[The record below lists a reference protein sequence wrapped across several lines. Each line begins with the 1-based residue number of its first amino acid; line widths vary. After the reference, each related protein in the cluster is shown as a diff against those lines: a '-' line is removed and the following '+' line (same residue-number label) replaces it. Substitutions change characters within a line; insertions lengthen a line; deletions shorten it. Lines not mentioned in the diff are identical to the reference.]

1 MMNTPAI
8 NIQGISYS
16 VPGRLILDQVS
27 LSLPA
32 NQFSVILG
40 RNGCGKS
47 TLFNLITGK
56 YPYSSGAIQLLG
68 EERGTITQKHLAKTI
83 GFLPQFHQ
91 SIFPFSVYDVV
102 LTGRAAFYRFGPSAE
117 DHKIVKQTLQNMG
130 IYHLKDKAYT
140 DLSGGERQLVLI
152 SRVMA
157 QGPEILVLD
166 EPTNHLDLHF
176 QALVLEKLQAY
187 SRSGHTVVCIM
198 HDPNMANIYADH
210 IYFIKDQKAYDSKV
224 LKAADLSSNI
234 YEALYDTPLM
244 QVQVK
249 DKTIIIPQF

>member
-1 MMNTPAI
+1 MSVAAI
-8 NIQGISYS
+8 NIENVSYS
-16 VPGRLILDQVS
+16 IQGRTILDNVS
-27 LSLPA
+27 LSLAA

-56 YPYSSGAIQLLG
+56 YPYASGQIDLLG
-68 EERGTITQKHLAKTI
+68 KERSGIPQKSLAKTI

-91 SIFPFSVYDVV
+91 SVFPFSVFDVI
-102 LTGRAAFYRFGPSAE
+102 LTGRAAFYRFGPSAKDRE
-117 DHKIVKQTLQNMG
+117 IVLQTLENMG
-130 IYHLKDKAYT
+130 IAHLKDKSYT

-176 QALVLEKLQAY
+176 QTLVLEKLKTY
-187 SRSGHTVVCIM
+187 SRSGHTVICIM

-210 IYFIKDQKAYDSKV
+210 TYFIKNQKAYDSTL
-224 LKAADLSSNI
+224 LKAESDSGNI
-234 YEALYDTPLM
+234 YEDLYDTPLM
-244 QVQVK
+244 QIQVK

>member
-1 MMNTPAI
+1 MSEFAI
-8 NIQGISYS
+8 NIENVSYS
-16 VPGRLILDQVS
+16 IQGRTILDQVS
-27 LSLPA
+27 LALPA

-56 YPYSSGAIQLLG
+56 YPYPSGLIQLLG
-68 EERGTITQKHLAKTI
+68 QDRLELRQKQLAKTI

-91 SIFPFSVYDVV
+91 SVFPFSVYDVI

-117 DHKIVKQTLQNMG
+117 DHHIVKQTLENMG

-176 QALVLEKLQAY
+176 QAMVLEKLQAY

-210 IYFIKDQKAYDSKV
+210 IYFIKNQKAYNSEA
-224 LKAADLSSNI
+224 LKAENLSANI

>member
-1 MMNTPAI
+1 MSIAAI
-8 NIQGISYS
+8 NIEKLSYS
-16 VPGRLILDQVS
+16 IQGRLILDNIC
-27 LSLPA
+27 LSLTA
-32 NQFSVILG
+32 NRFSVILG
-40 RNGCGKS
+40 RNGSGKS

-56 YPYSSGAIQLLG
+56 YAYQS
-68 EERGTITQKHLAKTI
+68 GTIALSGQERASLSEKKLAGII

-102 LTGRAAFYRFGPSAE
+102 LTGRAAFYRFGPSRE
-117 DHKIVKQTLQNMG
+117 DHEIVKLTLRNMG
-130 IYHLKDKAYT
+130 IWHLKDKVYT
-140 DLSGGERQLVLI
+140 DLSGGERQLALI

-157 QGPEILVLD
+157 QGPKILVLD

-176 QALVLEKLQAY
+176 QTLVLEKLKAY

-210 IYFIKDQKAYDSKV
+210 CYFVKDQKVYDSKV
-224 LKAADLSSNI
+224 LKAETPFLNI

-249 DKTIIIPQF
+249 DKTIIIPRF

>member
-1 MMNTPAI
+1 MSVAAI
-8 NIQGISYS
+8 NIENLSYS
-16 VPGRLILDQVS
+16 IQGRTILDNVS
-27 LSLPA
+27 LSLA
-32 NQFSVILG
+32 ADQFSVILG

-56 YPYSSGAIQLLG
+56 HPYSSGQIDLLG
-68 EERGTITQKHLAKTI
+68 NERSSIPQKSLARTI

-91 SIFPFSVYDVV
+91 SVFPFSVYDVI
-102 LTGRAAFYRFGPSAE
+102 LTGRAAFYRFGPSRK
-117 DHKIVKQTLQNMG
+117 DHEIVEQTLENMG
-130 IYHLKDKAYT
+130 IAHLKDKSYT

-176 QALVLEKLQAY
+176 QTLVLEKLKTY
-187 SRSGHTVVCIM
+187 SRSGHTVICIM

-210 IYFIKDQKAYDSKV
+210 TYFIKNQKAYDSRL
-224 LKAADLSSNI
+224 LKAEDLSANI
-234 YEALYDTPLM
+234 YEDLYDTPLM
-244 QVQVK
+244 QIQVK

>member
-1 MMNTPAI
+1 MSLAAI
-8 NIQGISYS
+8 KIENLSYS
-16 VPGRLILDQVS
+16 IPGKTILDNVS
-27 LSLPA
+27 LSLAA

-40 RNGCGKS
+40 RNGSGKS

-56 YPYSSGAIQLLG
+56 YPYSSGVVELLG
-68 EERGTITQKHLAKTI
+68 KERSSIPQKSLAKTI

-91 SIFPFSVYDVV
+91 SVFPFSVYDVI
-102 LTGRAAFYRFGPSAE
+102 LTGRAAFYRFGPSGR
-117 DHKIVKQTLQNMG
+117 DHEIVEQTLLNMG
-130 IYHLKDKAYT
+130 ISHLKDKSYT

-157 QGPEILVLD
+157 QGPDILVLD

-176 QALVLEKLQAY
+176 QVLVLDKLKLY
-187 SRSGHTVVCIM
+187 SRSGHTVICIM
-198 HDPNMANIYADH
+198 HDPNMASIYADH
-210 IYFIKDQKAYDSKV
+210 TYFIKDQKAYDSS
-224 LKAADLSSNI
+224 LLIAEDPFANI
-234 YEALYDTPLM
+234 YEALYEMPLM

>member
-1 MMNTPAI
+1 MSVAAI
-8 NIQGISYS
+8 NIENVSYS
-16 VPGRLILDQVS
+16 IQGRVILDQIS
-27 LSLPA
+27 LSLAA

-56 YPYSSGAIQLLG
+56 YTYPSGLIRLLG
-68 EERGTITQKHLAKTI
+68 EERATISQQRLAKTI

-91 SIFPFSVYDVV
+91 SIFPFSVYDVI
-102 LTGRAAFYRFGPSAE
+102 LTGRAAFYRFGPSRE
-117 DHKIVKQTLQNMG
+117 DHRIVKETLENMG
-130 IYHLKDKAYT
+130 IYHLKDKSYT

-157 QGPEILVLD
+157 QRPEILVLD

-187 SRSGHTVVCIM
+187 SRSGHTVICIM

-210 IYFIKDQKAYDSKV
+210 VYFIKNKKAYDSQV
-224 LKAADLSSNI
+224 LKAEDLSANI

>member
-1 MMNTPAI
+1 MSVAAI
-8 NIQGISYS
+8 KIENLSYAIK
-16 VPGRLILDQVS
+16 GRQILDNIS
-27 LSLPA
+27 LSLAA

-40 RNGCGKS
+40 RNGSGKS

-56 YPYSSGAIQLLG
+56 YPNPAGIINLMGAEKSSIP
-68 EERGTITQKHLAKTI
+68 QKKLAKTI
-83 GFLPQFHQ
+83 GFLPQFHH

-102 LTGRAAFYRFGPSAE
+102 LTGRAAFYRFGPSPE
-117 DHKIVKQTLQNMG
+117 DHEIVEQTLINMG
-130 IYHLKDKAYT
+130 ISALKDKAYT

-176 QALVLEKLQAY
+176 QTLVLEKLKAY
-187 SRSGHTVVCIM
+187 SRSGHTVICIM

-210 IYFIKDQKAYDSKV
+210 IYFITEKKAYHSK
-224 LKAADLSSNI
+224 LLEAENLSANI
-234 YEALYDTPLM
+234 YEELYDTPLM
-244 QVQVK
+244 KVQVK
-249 DKTIIIPQF
+249 EKTIIIPQF

>member
-1 MMNTPAI
+1 MSVAAI
-8 NIQGISYS
+8 KIENLSYSIQG
-16 VPGRLILDQVS
+16 RQILDDLS
-27 LSLPA
+27 LSLAA

-56 YPYSSGAIQLLG
+56 YPKPSGIIRLMG
-68 EERGTITQKHLAKTI
+68 KERSGIPQKSLAKTI

-102 LTGRAAFYRFGPSAE
+102 LTGRAAFYRFGPSRE
-117 DHKIVKQTLQNMG
+117 DHEIVEQTLLNMG
-130 IYHLKDKAYT
+130 ISALRNKAYT

-176 QALVLEKLQAY
+176 QTLVLEKLKAY
-187 SRSGHTVVCIM
+187 SSSGHTVICIM

-210 IYFIKDQKAYDSKV
+210 IYFITEKKAYHSK
-224 LKAADLSSNI
+224 LLEAEDLSANI
-234 YEALYDTPLM
+234 YEELYDTPLM
-244 QVQVK
+244 RVQVK

>member
-1 MMNTPAI
+1 MSIAAI
-8 NIQGISYS
+8 NIEKLSYS
-16 VPGRLILDQVS
+16 IQGRTILDNVS
-27 LSLPA
+27 LSLA
-32 NQFSVILG
+32 ADQFSVILG
-40 RNGCGKS
+40 RNGSGKS

-56 YPYSSGAIQLLG
+56 YPYSSGEIQLQG
-68 EERGTITQKHLAKTI
+68 KERSSIPQKSLAKTI

-91 SIFPFSVYDVV
+91 SVFPFSVYDVV
-102 LTGRAAFYRFGPSAE
+102 LTGRAAFYRFGPSRE
-117 DHKIVKQTLQNMG
+117 DHEIVEQTLLNMG
-130 IYHLKDKAYT
+130 ISHLKEKSYT

-176 QALVLEKLQAY
+176 QTSVLEKLKLY
-187 SRSGHTVVCIM
+187 SRSGHTVICIM

-210 IYFIKDQKAYDSKV
+210 TYFIKNQKAYNSKF
-224 LKAADLSSNI
+224 LKAEDLSANI
-234 YEALYDTPLM
+234 YEELYDTPLM
-244 QVQVK
+244 QIPVK

>member
-1 MMNTPAI
+1 MSIAAI
-8 NIQGISYS
+8 HIEDLSYSIQGRY
-16 VPGRLILDQVS
+16 ILEEVS

-40 RNGCGKS
+40 RNGSGKS
-47 TLFNLITGK
+47 TLFNMMTGK
-56 YPYSSGAIQLLG
+56 YRYPSGTIRLFGQ
-68 EERGTITQKHLAKTI
+68 ERGTISESNLASTI

-91 SIFPFSVYDVV
+91 SIFPFSVYDVL
-102 LTGRAAFYRFGPSAE
+102 LTGRAAFYRFRPSQK
-117 DHKIVKQTLQNMG
+117 DHEIVTETLQNMG
-130 IYHLKDKAYT
+130 IAHLKDKAYT

-176 QALVLEKLQAY
+176 QVLVLEKLKRY
-187 SRSGHTVVCIM
+187 SKSGHTVICIM
-198 HDPNMANIYADH
+198 HDPNMASIYADH
-210 IYFIKDQKAYDSKV
+210 CYFMQDRKV
-224 LKAADLSSNI
+224 LDSHLLKAEHPSVNL
-234 YEALYDTPLM
+234 YEALYGTPLM

-249 DKTIIIPQF
+249 DKIIIIPEF